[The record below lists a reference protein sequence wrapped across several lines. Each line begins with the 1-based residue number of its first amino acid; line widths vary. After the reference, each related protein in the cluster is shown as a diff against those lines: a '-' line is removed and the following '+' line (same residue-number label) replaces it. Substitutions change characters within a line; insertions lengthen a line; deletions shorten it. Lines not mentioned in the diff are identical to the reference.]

1 MQINMLKQMLFL
13 SVPLVKVT
21 QAVLLFFC
29 DLQIDAT
36 CKRINICVT
45 MKMWQSMPWKK
56 KQKVFYMEEKVFEIS
71 AKEVTIEVV
80 DEATGK
86 TYRRTLPIDY
96 YETANG
102 LVLRGENLDGSVSQ
116 LVFYTSRGMQRMQDL
131 TGGGPDEDPCG
142 THK

>member
-1 MQINMLKQMLFL
+1 
-13 SVPLVKVT
+13 
-21 QAVLLFFC
+21 
-29 DLQIDAT
+29 
-36 CKRINICVT
+36 
-45 MKMWQSMPWKK
+45 MPKAK
-56 KQKVFYMEEKVFEIS
+56 DQKVSYMEEKIYEIS
-71 AKEVTIEVV
+71 AKEVTVEVV

-116 LVFYTSRGMQRMQDL
+116 IVFYSSRGMQRMQDL
-131 TGGGPDEDPCG
+131 TGKGPDEDPCG

>member
-1 MQINMLKQMLFL
+1 
-13 SVPLVKVT
+13 
-21 QAVLLFFC
+21 
-29 DLQIDAT
+29 
-36 CKRINICVT
+36 
-45 MKMWQSMPWKK
+45 
-56 KQKVFYMEEKVFEIS
+56 MEEKIFEIS

-86 TYRRTLPIDY
+86 QHRRTLPIDY

-102 LVLRGENLDGSVSQ
+102 LVLRGENLDGSISQ

-131 TGGGPDEDPCG
+131 TGKGPDEDPCG

>member
-1 MQINMLKQMLFL
+1 
-13 SVPLVKVT
+13 
-21 QAVLLFFC
+21 
-29 DLQIDAT
+29 
-36 CKRINICVT
+36 
-45 MKMWQSMPWKK
+45 MWQSMLGMKM
-56 KQKVFYMEEKVFEIS
+56 QKVFYMEEKIFEIS

-102 LVLRGENLDGSVSQ
+102 LVLRGENLDGSISRI
-116 LVFYTSRGMQRMQDL
+116 VFYSSRGMQRMQDL
-131 TGGGPDEDPCG
+131 TGGGPNEDPCG